1 MTCAVIIMTVLA
13 AAAPPSAQAPLLT
26 LKGSAEVGAQA
37 FSPAGDAVAAVLGQD
52 RVAFWSLPGGTLLR
66 EVMFGQRP
74 LSVIFGQV
82 DQIIVALADGGIEV
96 RSVES
101 GATVRR
107 MDAGVSQRVLALS
120 RDGRFLAS
128 AGAEQ
133 IRLWD
138 ARGTLL
144 HTFRHEFGN
153 VGALAFSPDAT
164 RLASAGTDTDVH
176 FWDVAAG
183 TRSGSLPD
191 RLLATFALA
200 FTPDGRHLAIGG
212 ANSAIEIVDVAKAAV
227 VRKFHTGKYAVVSTK
242 LSPDGRSIGAAYMNV
257 DGMSLPAPIEVR
269 DLASGRV
276 LRRVMPQTL
285 ASSAEGFTA
294 AGRLLYATSKGA
306 ELSIWMLPETSPRSS
321 QPAAGR

>member
-1 MTCAVIIMTVLA
+1 MTRAFMIMAVLA
-13 AAAPPSAQAPLLT
+13 AAAPASAQAPLVT
-26 LKGSAEVGAQA
+26 LKASAEVGAQA
-37 FSPAGDAVAAVLGQD
+37 FSAAGDAVAAVVGKD
-52 RVAFWSLPGGTLLR
+52 RVTIWSLPGGTLVR

-74 LSVIFGQV
+74 LSLIFGHA

-96 RSVES
+96 RSIES

-107 MDAGVSQRVLALS
+107 IEAGVRQPVLALS

-133 IRLWD
+133 IRVWD
-138 ARGTLL
+138 AMGTLL
-144 HTFRHEFGN
+144 HTFRHDFGN
-153 VGALAFSPDAT
+153 VRALAFSPDAT
-164 RLASAGTDTDVH
+164 RLASAGLDADVH

-183 TRSGSLPD
+183 SRSGSLPD
-191 RLLATFALA
+191 RLLPTFALA
-200 FTPDGRHLAIGG
+200 FTPDGRHLVIGG
-212 ANSAIEIVDVAKAAV
+212 ANGAIEIVDVAKAVV
-227 VRKFHTGKYAVVSTK
+227 VRKFPTGKYAVVSTL

-257 DGMSLPAPIEVR
+257 DGMSLPAPLEVR

-285 ASSAEGFTA
+285 RSRAEGFTA
-294 AGRLLYATSKGA
+294 AGRLLYATSKGP
-306 ELSIWMLPETSPRSS
+306 ELSVWMLPETSPRSS